1 VQKVQHKLEN
11 ARVKLAKLTTTADK
25 DAK

>member
-11 ARVKLAKLTTTADK
+11 ARVKLAKLTSAPDK